1 MNNNEVPAAKSLRWL
16 AMQFPKVENPQD
28 NADKLQ
34 NCINLYCTN
43 AAYLIECQN
52 AEIERLKV
60 GEYRHIS
67 KTLQNAR
74 IEAIEEFAEKLKDA
88 VDEPREIEGEVIDF
102 IIDRIDSLVKEM
114 MEDKDVQK

>member
-28 NADKLQ
+28 DADRLQ

-52 AEIERLKV
+52 AEIERLK
-60 GEYRHIS
+60 
-67 KTLQNAR
+67 
-74 IEAIEEFAEKLKDA
+74 AENDKL
-88 VDEPREIEGEVIDF
+88 R
-102 IIDRIDSLVKEM
+102 LEM
-114 MEDKDVQK
+114 SYMKKPNTIGDIHEMGAW